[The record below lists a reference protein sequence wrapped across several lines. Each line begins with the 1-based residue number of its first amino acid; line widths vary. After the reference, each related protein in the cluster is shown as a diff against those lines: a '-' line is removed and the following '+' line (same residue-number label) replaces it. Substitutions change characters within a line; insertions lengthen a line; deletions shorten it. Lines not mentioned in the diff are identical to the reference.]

1 MRNFFEKDFS
11 YLKDIDDNVVAV
23 KIING
28 LKSNLKNLPSSAQ
41 YKVNIQAVVV
51 IDEVDKVT
59 NQTQKVSHTSLPA
72 SITCHTA
79 PKPPVSLRLVNVG
92 YTDVSITWSPPP
104 TTGKGETIKEYL
116 VRYVTMDT
124 NGSRIMVGT
133 EKIQSALTKTN
144 VNITGLAMGF
154 MYGFSVKVRIY
165 FILININIRII

>member
-1 MRNFFEKDFS
+1 MSIKTINGS
-11 YLKDIDDNVVAV
+11 Y
-23 KIING
+23 G
-28 LKSNLKNLPSSAQ
+28 LKSTFQNLPSSSP
-41 YKVNIQAVVV
+41 YKINIEAVVI

-72 SITCHTA
+72 SLTCHTA

-124 NGSRIMVGT
+124 NGSKILTGT
-133 EKIQSALTKTN
+133 EKIQSALAKTN

-154 MYGFSVKVRIY
+154 LYGFSVKV
-165 FILININIRII
+165 

>member
-1 MRNFFEKDFS
+1 M
-11 YLKDIDDNVVAV
+11 AV
-23 KIING
+23 KQSNG
-28 LKSNLKNLPSSAQ
+28 SSNGPKITFQNLPSSSP
-41 YKVNIQAVVV
+41 YKINIEAVVI

-59 NQTQKVSHTSLPA
+59 NTTQKVSHASLPA
-72 SITCHTA
+72 SITCHTS
-79 PKPPVSLRLVNVG
+79 PRSPISLRLVNVG

-124 NGSRIMVGT
+124 NGSRIMTGT

-154 MYGFSVKVRIY
+154 MYGFSVKV
-165 FILININIRII
+165 